1 LDIEEDILY
10 ELLPIEELKDVGIND
25 MTWSKEILNNKYPQ
39 SMEEKNWLLRVLR
52 LPPEF

>member
-10 ELLPIEELKDVGIND
+10 ELLPIEELVNVGIND
-25 MTWSKEILNNKYPQ
+25 TTWSREILNNKYPP
-39 SMEEKNWLLRVLR
+39 SKEEKNLLLKVLR